1 MEERTN
7 PKSFFKLF
15 KKKQPYLTLL
25 TMFELKKSK
34 MKEKC
39 QHNGR
44 QLKTRGRKR
53 EKISARCFW
62 TNFHPL
68 VYAHA
73 TAALLPGRKRA
84 GVLKFGGFRLLSQR
98 LTRPTSKTGFE
109 RTGP

>member
-1 MEERTN
+1 
-7 PKSFFKLF
+7 
-15 KKKQPYLTLL
+15 
-25 TMFELKKSK
+25 MFELK

-84 GVLKFGGFRLLSQR
+84 GVLEFRLLSQR